1 MVLSQLEDECEKI
14 KCQTTYSGDG
24 VVLWIYIFV
33 LKIIFLII
41 FNFVDLNTW
50 ILLIYTCTVAFNS
63 RIIVK
68 VYLDLI

>member
-33 LKIIFLII
+33 LKIIF
-41 FNFVDLNTW
+41 
-50 ILLIYTCTVAFNS
+50 
-63 RIIVK
+63 
-68 VYLDLI
+68 